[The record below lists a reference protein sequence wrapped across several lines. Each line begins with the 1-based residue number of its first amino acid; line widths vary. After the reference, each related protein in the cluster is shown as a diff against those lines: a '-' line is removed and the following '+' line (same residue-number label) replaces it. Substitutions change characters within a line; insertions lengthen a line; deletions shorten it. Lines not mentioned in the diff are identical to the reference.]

1 MSYSVVLVED
11 ERLVR
16 DDLAMNTPW
25 RELGL
30 ELVGTSSDGI
40 DGEGLIRLLNPDI
53 VVTDIRL
60 PGQDGLV
67 MLSKCHVNHAVILSG
82 YTDFSYTRAAIRL
95 GVWDYLQKPVDPKE
109 LNRTLTSLVERI
121 RKDELEAGFRAEEEL
136 AEGDLV
142 ELPRRVNN
150 HIINSVINFIV
161 NNYSSSVGLQ
171 EAAQY
176 LGISDSHLSR
186 LFTEATGMNFLHYLN
201 AYRVNKAARMMLDP
215 RKNITEVAL
224 ECGFPSPGYFAKI
237 FKRFSGQTPTQYRDE
252 KSNG

>member
-1 MSYSVVLVED
+1 M
-11 ERLVR
+11 
-16 DDLAMNTPW
+16 
-25 RELGL
+25 
-30 ELVGTSSDGI
+30 
-40 DGEGLIRLLNPDI
+40 
-53 VVTDIRL
+53 
-60 PGQDGLV
+60 
-67 MLSKCHVNHAVILSG
+67 
-82 YTDFSYTRAAIRL
+82 
-95 GVWDYLQKPVDPKE
+95 
-109 LNRTLTSLVERI
+109 
-121 RKDELEAGFRAEEEL
+121 
-136 AEGDLV
+136 
-142 ELPRRVNN
+142 NN

-186 LFTEATGMNFLHYLN
+186 LFKEATGMNFLHYLN